1 MFFVP
6 RIHRRGGL
14 VLYWKETMKLKVE
27 TTSKNQIDCIIGK
40 GNKGAWRFT
49 GFYGDFNEIPRG
61 AEKKDGSNRGHAQ
74 MQLFRDVVD
83 GCGFK
88 DMNEKVVASMA
99 ETFPLPFSV
108 IAVEVIAATKA
119 LRFANDLGLPS
130 IMLEGDSKI
139 TIDALASENSSLTE
153 YGHLVDEAKELAKY
167 FTYIE
172 FSHVL
177 RQKNS
182 TTHNIAR
189 HARHVSEYSVWMED
203 VPPHLFSIIQ
213 ADSVYV

>member
-6 RIHRRGGL
+6 RIHRGGGL
-14 VLYWKETMKLKVE
+14 MLYWKETMNLKVE
-27 TTSKNQIDCIIGK
+27 TSSKNHIDCIIGK
-40 GNKGAWRFT
+40 GSEGAWRFI
-49 GFYGDFNEIPRG
+49 GFYDGFNEISRG
-61 AEKKDGSNRGHAQ
+61 VEKKGGSNRGHAQ

-83 GCGFK
+83 ECGFI
-88 DMNEKVVASMA
+88 DMNGQVVASTA
-99 ETFPLPFSV
+99 ETFPLPFSM
-108 IAVEVIAATKA
+108 IAVEIIVAIKA
-119 LRFANDLGLPS
+119 LCFANDLGLPT
-130 IMLEGDSKI
+130 IVLEGDSKI
-139 TIDALASENSSLTE
+139 TIDALAGEDSSLTE

-189 HARHVSEYSVWMED
+189 HARHVSKYSVWMED
-203 VPPHLFSIIQ
+203 VPLHLFSIIQ